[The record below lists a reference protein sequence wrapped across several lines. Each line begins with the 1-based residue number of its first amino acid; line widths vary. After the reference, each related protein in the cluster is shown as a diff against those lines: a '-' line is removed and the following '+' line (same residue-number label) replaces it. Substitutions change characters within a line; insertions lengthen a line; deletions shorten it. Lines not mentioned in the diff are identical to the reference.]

1 MKNVFK
7 PLPAS
12 VLIPLGWTTEAPSR
26 DDAIYK
32 KIYGSQTTLIISNK
46 EREDI
51 MKMIIPLQESG
62 LLIKGVGETSKNE
75 PK

>member
-46 EREDI
+46 ESEDI
-51 MKMIIPLQESG
+51 MKMIIPLQESA